1 MNVVLFGPTDIPR
14 ASPRIVN
21 RTSRRGVGDDYLGSL
36 FSRNNRHTIVAF
48 TKEKGTMINVIYNH
62 YNVPNSTRLGLCHAG
77 LSARTINFTIV

>member
-48 TKEKGTMINVIYNH
+48 TKEKGTMINVIYIIIT
-62 YNVPNSTRLGLCHAG
+62 YLTARDLGCATQGCL
-77 LSARTINFTIV
+77 LVQ